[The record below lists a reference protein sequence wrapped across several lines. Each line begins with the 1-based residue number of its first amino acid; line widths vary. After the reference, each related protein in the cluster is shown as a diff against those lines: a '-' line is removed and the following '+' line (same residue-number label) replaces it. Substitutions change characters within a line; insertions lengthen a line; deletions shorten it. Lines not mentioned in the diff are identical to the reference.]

1 MQFGHDG
8 KAIMI
13 NVVQCQHGGFF
24 HRLYWDHGII
34 WFIRSTMDRE
44 GIVGYL
50 FQYFSLMVHSVGTL
64 EEPFFKG
71 LMKFFH
77 YMIYLVISSIEV
89 VLCVSTL

>member
-34 WFIRSTMDRE
+34 WFIISTMDRE
-44 GIVGYL
+44 GIVGH
-50 FQYFSLMVHSVGTL
+50 YFNIFLL
-64 EEPFFKG
+64 W
-71 LMKFFH
+71 
-77 YMIYLVISSIEV
+77 YIRLVP
-89 VLCVSTL
+89 